1 VGSIHWLRERYRTS
15 AAKISKISKISYDAV
30 LLRGVFDKERLLDLI
45 ENFIVFSEKDGQP
58 VKMLAGYH
66 QFYGVREAVESAKET
81 QGDDLGRIGVYWHT
95 QGSGKSLSMV
105 YFVRKIRRSSD
116 FGNPTFVVVTD
127 RNELDEQITHTHSA
141 MRDTT

>member
-1 VGSIHWLRERYRTS
+1 MLAGNGTAPGDTS
-15 AAKISKISKISYDAV
+15 KKKVMRDEIPEQEV

-45 ENFIVFSEKDGQP
+45 QNFIVFSEVDGQP

-66 QFYGVREAVESAKET
+66 QFYGVREAVESAKKT

-116 FGNPTFVVVTD
+116 FRNPTFVVVTD
-127 RNELDEQITHTHSA
+127 RNELDEQITHTFSDA
-141 MRDTT
+141 GTT